1 VLDKNKNDKIYINL
15 TDFLYILFGGYLE
28 IIKVEDVHKT
38 YKLGEIEVSALRGI
52 NLRVEKGEIVMI
64 LGPSGSGKST
74 LLNILGA
81 LDHPTSGEV
90 YIKNQEIDQ
99 MDDYSLSMFRRY
111 YLGFVFQSFNLI
123 PTLDIL
129 ENVLIP
135 TIPDGHDGKIKERAM
150 RIIDEVGLK
159 HRINHKP
166 NELSGGER
174 QRVSIA
180 RALINNPEIVYA
192 DEPTGNLDS
201 VTSKSI
207 IDLILRLRDEENK
220 TFVIVTHNPDLIE
233 HADNVYHIKDGIIS
247 DWDCKKCKTEKEKK
261 AQKDKML
268 ISSGL
273 RKK

>member
-1 VLDKNKNDKIYINL
+1 MYLLVIILD
-15 TDFLYILFGGYLE
+15 
-28 IIKVEDVHKT
+28 IIKVEDVHKN
-38 YKLGEIEVSALRGI
+38 YKLGEIDVCALRGI
-52 NLRVEKGEIVMI
+52 NLKVQKGEIVMI

-90 YIKNQEIDQ
+90 YIKGKEIDKL
-99 MDDYSLSMFRRY
+99 DDYSLSVFRRY

-123 PTLDIL
+123 PTLNIV

-135 TIPDGHDGKIKERAM
+135 TIPEGNKDGFEAHAKELIK
-150 RIIDEVGLK
+150 EVGLG
-159 HRINHKP
+159 HRIHHKP
-166 NELSGGER
+166 SELSGGER

-207 IDLILRLRDEENK
+207 IDLILKLRDEEKK
-220 TFVIVTHNPDLIE
+220 TFVIVTHNPELIV
-233 HADNVYHIKDGIIS
+233 HADNVYNIKDGMIS
-247 DWDCKKCKTEKEKK
+247 ELNAHKYLSDKYAGKRKIK
-261 AQKDKML
+261 A
-268 ISSGL
+268 
-273 RKK
+273 